1 MISASLVIVEGTPY
15 LMKSARKHF
24 EKRNIHNVGILLFKM
39 PMFSFLLF
47 TMIPSWYPLG
57 IMVTFFKNKIE
68 IIDFYA
74 G

>member
-24 EKRNIHNVGILLFKM
+24 EKRNIRNVGILLFGM

-47 TMIPSWYPLG
+47 YHDTQLVPTGYYDN
-57 IMVTFFKNKIE
+57 FFKK
-68 IIDFYA
+68 
-74 G
+74 